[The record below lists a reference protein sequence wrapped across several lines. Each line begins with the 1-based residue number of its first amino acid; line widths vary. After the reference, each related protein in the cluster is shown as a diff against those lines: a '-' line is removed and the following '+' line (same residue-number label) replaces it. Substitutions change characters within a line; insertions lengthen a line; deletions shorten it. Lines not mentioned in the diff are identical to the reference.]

1 MKGRLKYMTREA
13 WETLEMINSLGEAS
27 STVIAKNLD
36 IKRNALTGRTN
47 SLSQKSLI
55 KYRRHGKEKLF
66 SITDSGRKLLLERK
80 SPDKPAESKLVSVLE
95 RLLGNSF
102 DGAYLFIDIFF
113 EKPLCSL
120 TNYSTQDSLKIA
132 YRDPLFTELC
142 CELLEFICFAC
153 DNNYTKEQFSAH
165 LFSMGVNSNEM
176 KGFIYY
182 IANRYEAL
190 RKQEHKKEPD

>member
-1 MKGRLKYMTREA
+1 MTRES
-13 WETLEMINSLGEAS
+13 WETLEMIASLGEAS
-27 STVIAKNLD
+27 STVIARSLN

-55 KYRRHGKEKLF
+55 QYRRHGKEKLF
-66 SITDSGRKLLLERK
+66 SITDSGRKLLFERK
-80 SPDKPAESKLVSVLE
+80 NPDKPAESELVSVLE
-95 RLLGNSF
+95 RLLRNSF

-120 TNYSTQDSLKIA
+120 TDYNMQNSLKITH
-132 YRDPLFTELC
+132 RDPLFTELC
-142 CELLEFICFAC
+142 CELLEFICSASEK
-153 DNNYTKEQFSAH
+153 NYTKEQFSAH

-182 IANRYEAL
+182 IANKYEIL
-190 RKQEHKKEPD
+190 RKQENKKECE